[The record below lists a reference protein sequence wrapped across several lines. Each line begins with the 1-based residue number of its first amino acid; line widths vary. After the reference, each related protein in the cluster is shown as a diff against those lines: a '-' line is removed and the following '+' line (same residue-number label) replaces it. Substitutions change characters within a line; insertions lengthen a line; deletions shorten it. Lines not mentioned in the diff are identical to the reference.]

1 MSAKKK
7 ETPANTNTEPK
18 KTFKPNP
25 IEVEKLST
33 MINGMQEALL
43 KEEEENVNVISESDF
58 VSGFL
63 PYFAGELN
71 IKDNKD
77 FIATWIG
84 IAGNPSNEVAVVDG
98 SNQEIF
104 RVPALLNTK
113 PIEPRMDGRFFDTM
127 EEYAAR
133 GNQLAALGDHYLE
146 NQSNN
151 LTKPIKE
158 KIATNISEEE
168 RWASIF
174 QRYGK
179 KLPQS
184 VKDNKEI
191 ILEDDDILDF
201 D

>member
-1 MSAKKK
+1 MNAKKK
-7 ETPANTNTEPK
+7 ETPINTNAESK

-25 IEVEKLST
+25 VEVEKLST
-33 MINGMQEALL
+33 MINSMQEALL

-98 SNQEIF
+98 SNQELF

-113 PIEPRMDGRFFDTM
+113 PIEPRTDGKFFDTM

-146 NQSNN
+146 NQASN

-158 KIATNISEEE
+158 KIATNTREEE
-168 RWASIF
+168 RWLAIF